1 LTFVIGNPVSNPLS
15 LIGVAFTDALPAG
28 LVVATP
34 DGLTGSCSGGTI
46 TAAPGASTV
55 SLSGAGLAPGASC
68 TFSVNVTGVGAGV
81 DTNAV
86 SVTSSNG
93 GPGNTALAT
102 LVVLAPPT
110 FTKGFSPLT
119 IFQSQTSTLTL
130 IIANPNSIPVTGLT
144 FTDPFPAGMAGVTLL
159 SDTCGGTAAVT
170 PGSLSLT
177 GGTVAAT
184 SSCTITATVQALA
197 GGLLVNTTSTLT
209 SIAATAPAATATLA
223 VFRTDD
229 PTFQISYAAD
239 PSAGESYVNIINTG
253 ANGAPPLG
261 PGLGGA
267 TGNTCVNVYAVD
279 PSEELIAC
287 CSCLLTPNQ
296 VMNLG
301 VNADLTIKT
310 ETGVVPPSVT
320 IKLVNTLAG
329 PTGTGTSCT
338 NSATSAGGAGFPLAQ
353 GMIAYGTTPQA
364 VGTVFNQV
372 EHPFIPSTLSASEL
386 ASLTGRCS
394 SIIGNASGYGICLS
408 CRSGALG
415 ATKQ

>member
-1 LTFVIGNPVSNPLS
+1 
-15 LIGVAFTDALPAG
+15 
-28 LVVATP
+28 
-34 DGLTGSCSGGTI
+34 
-46 TAAPGASTV
+46 
-55 SLSGAGLAPGASC
+55 
-68 TFSVNVTGVGAGV
+68 
-81 DTNAV
+81 
-86 SVTSSNG
+86 
-93 GPGNTALAT
+93 
-102 LVVLAPPT
+102 
-110 FTKGFSPLT
+110 
-119 IFQSQTSTLTL
+119 
-130 IIANPNSIPVTGLT
+130 VTGLAIS
-144 FTDPFPAGMAGVTLL
+144 AGNQ
-159 SDTCGGTAAVT
+159 
-170 PGSLSLT
+170 
-177 GGTVAAT
+177 
-184 SSCTITATVQALA
+184 I
-197 GGLLVNTTSTLT
+197 NTTTTLT
-209 SIAATAPAATATLA
+209 SITDPTASPATASIIVFPAH
-223 VFRTDD
+223 DS
-229 PTFQISYAAD
+229 TFQISYAAD

-261 PGLGGA
+261 PGLGAA

-310 ETGVVPPSVT
+310 ETGVVPSSVT

-338 NSATSAGGAGFPLAQ
+338 NSAIAAGGAGFPLAV
-353 GMIAYGTTPQA
+353 GMVAYGTTPQA

-372 EHPFIPSTLSASEL
+372 EHPFIPSTLSAAEL

-394 SIIGNASGYGICLS
+394 SIVGNASGYGICLS